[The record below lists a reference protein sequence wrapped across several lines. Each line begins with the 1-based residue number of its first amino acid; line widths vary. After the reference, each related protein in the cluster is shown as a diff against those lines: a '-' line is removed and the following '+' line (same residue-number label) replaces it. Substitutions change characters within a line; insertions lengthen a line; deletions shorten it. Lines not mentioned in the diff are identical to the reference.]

1 MFQSLIC
8 STEGV
13 KEIQTLLT
21 STYAKFRLQSICL
34 LIRNLRICEGM
45 FPLEDNLQKVV
56 VMRRMIFADILV
68 FFKALAQL
76 FCLRFTIETFCH
88 YLELCDCQNSL
99 APRRRLSLFLS
110 IIGKEDDTFYG
121 YRQASS
127 KVGKCQQVMKT

>member
-34 LIRNLRICEGM
+34 LLRNLRICEGM

-121 YRQASS
+121 YRQTSS

>member
-34 LIRNLRICEGM
+34 LLRNLRICEGM

>member
-1 MFQSLIC
+1 
-8 STEGV
+8 
-13 KEIQTLLT
+13 
-21 STYAKFRLQSICL
+21 
-34 LIRNLRICEGM
+34 M

-121 YRQASS
+121 YRQTSS

>member
-1 MFQSLIC
+1 MLQSLIC

-21 STYAKFRLQSICL
+21 STYVKFRLQSICL
-34 LIRNLRICEGM
+34 FLGNFRICEGM
-45 FPLEDNLQKVV
+45 FLLLDNLQKVV
-56 VMRRMIFADILV
+56 VIRRMIFADV
-68 FFKALAQL
+68 VYFKALAQL

-88 YLELCDCQNSL
+88 FLELCDCQNSL

-121 YRQASS
+121 YRQTSS
-127 KVGKCQQVMKT
+127 KVGKC

>member
-34 LIRNLRICEGM
+34 LLRNLRICEGM

-68 FFKALAQL
+68 FFKALASCSV
-76 FCLRFTIETFCH
+76 FALRLKPSATIS
-88 YLELCDCQNSL
+88 NS
-99 APRRRLSLFLS
+99 A
-110 IIGKEDDTFYG
+110 T
-121 YRQASS
+121 A
-127 KVGKCQQVMKT
+127 KTA

>member
-121 YRQASS
+121 YRQTSS